1 MVNNFVK
8 LTYHPA
14 HTRSHRQEVPMRR
27 SLTTLVATF
36 ALASVGSAAAA
47 PTDVLDEVRVA
58 VAVTEDG
65 ATIAALAAAGV
76 TVDDVIAV
84 AVDGDTAVVLTRPR
98 RRQGRPPP
106 RRTRP
111 GRRPAAPHRCGSP
124 LGAACHG

>member
-1 MVNNFVK
+1 
-8 LTYHPA
+8 
-14 HTRSHRQEVPMRR
+14 MRR

-36 ALASVGSAAAA
+36 ALALASVGSAAAA

-84 AVDGDTAVVLTRPR
+84 AVDGGTAVVLTR
-98 RRQGRPPP
+98 
-106 RRTRP
+106 
-111 GRRPAAPHRCGSP
+111 
-124 LGAACHG
+124 